1 MGGHISVDYC
11 QVETCL
17 AISQKTNTSVCSTT
31 VIEHW
36 HLHVSFSV
44 VARFIPPV
52 AIDTNDIYFSPL
64 FKYNIWSSETAVSV
78 ITQMFS
84 HLWLFLKTILF
95 GTPLV
100 MSLLVFTPCKVLR
113 ILPSARKWFYS
124 ISWQSHNH
132 GFINSPKHPETGTS
146 ETVYLRN
153 HNSHVFDLKKKEDKG
168 TINNSTEEKRN
179 LIPVISLVRHPY
191 TAKGHS
197 QP

>member
-1 MGGHISVDYC
+1 M
-11 QVETCL
+11 
-17 AISQKTNTSVCSTT
+17 CSTT

-44 VARFIPPV
+44 VARFISLV
-52 AIDTNDIYFSPL
+52 AIDTNNIHFSPL

-100 MSLLVFTPCKVLR
+100 MSLC

-132 GFINSPKHPETGTS
+132 RFINSPKHLETGTS
-146 ETVYLRN
+146 ETRN
-153 HNSHVFDLKKKEDKG
+153 QNSRFWFKKKIKVRL
-168 TINNSTEEKRN
+168 TTLQRKTKPYTCN
-179 LIPVISLVRHPY
+179 LISKTSLY
-191 TAKGHS
+191 SQGSHS
-197 QP
+197 TLI

>member
-1 MGGHISVDYC
+1 M
-11 QVETCL
+11 
-17 AISQKTNTSVCSTT
+17 
-31 VIEHW
+31 IEHW

-44 VARFIPPV
+44 VARFISLV
-52 AIDTNDIYFSPL
+52 AIDTNNIYFSPL

-100 MSLLVFTPCKVLR
+100 MSLLVYPCKVLC

-132 GFINSPKHPETGTS
+132 RFINSPKHLETGTS
-146 ETVYLRN
+146 ETRN
-153 HNSHVFDLKKKEDKG
+153 QNSHVFDLKKKIKVRL
-168 TINNSTEEKRN
+168 TTLQRKTKPYTCN
-179 LIPVISLVRHPY
+179 LISKTSLY
-191 TAKGHS
+191 SQGSHS
-197 QP
+197 TLI